1 MKGPKKINVSLFLPY
16 IFELSG
22 EWEPDEK
29 EREAAWEMYVELV
42 TRISVVELYPNE
54 GLLREA
60 LTSLYSLYNTTRD
73 ILRKYGPEI
82 ATPNNDG
89 ELSFGYISVAVLN
102 TVLRPVL
109 AKWHPLL
116 LDYEDKRPGSVS
128 QFEHEKKWEK
138 YDELRN
144 HGVSNI
150 TVYANDTPFDEDTEF
165 DSDTISAIR
174 GMIDVNGN
182 EGTLQAIL
190 ELDIGDKPYE
200 GNLVVGFI
208 KVNEDWK
215 ISSVD
220 IELFPE

>member
-1 MKGPKKINVSLFLPY
+1 MKNRIIPVLLAALLIFSLAGCGIVQEIMDQVDIANTFADFAPGFSKVLEGAGVLSSKAAGTLDSTVSMGIEVKP
-16 IFELSG
+16 
-22 EWEPDEK
+22 P
-29 EREAAWEMYVELV
+29 EAA
-42 TRISVVELYPNE
+42 
-54 GLLREA
+54 LLE
-60 LTSLYSLYNTTRD
+60 
-73 ILRKYGPEI
+73 
-82 ATPNNDG
+82 NNDYLDISISISG
-89 ELSFGYISVAVLN
+89 ISKEEFITFLEAGSKENAPEELQ
-102 TVLRPVL
+102 
-109 AKWHPLL
+109 
-116 LDYEDKRPGSVS
+116 DE
-128 QFEHEKKWEK
+128 WEK

-190 ELDIGDKPYE
+190 ELDIGDKPYD

-208 KVNEDWK
+208 KVDDVWK
-215 ISSVD
+215 INSVD